1 MKYALLPGGFK
12 PPHAGHYESAKWL
25 ANNTDADYIIIKV
38 GSGVRD
44 GITQS
49 MSVNLWN
56 LYIATDSD
64 SNAKKIKVYPSE
76 HPSPVRDA
84 YIFVGEDAPKGS
96 TVYLGVGE
104 KDIEGGR
111 WDKIPDIAEKVGVN
125 AEVKVIPPQ
134 EGGVSGTQ
142 VRQIIKDGN
151 KEEFMKTL
159 PSHLDSEAKEAA
171 WEEVSAGIQEQKKG
185 KILRVFDF
193 DDTLAKSDAN
203 IYVTDSEG
211 ETKTL
216 TPAEFA
222 LYEPQPG
229 DRFNFKEFSS
239 VIKNAEPIKQNIERL
254 KQAYNNPTIK
264 TTILTARL
272 LGYPAKKYLKD
283 NFGIDPYVVALG
295 DGDPKKKA
303 DWIEK
308 QIQKGYTDIEFIDD
322 SIKNVKAVEAL
333 KDKYPDIRLDVEL
346 AESKIFSV
354 EWWKKEIKDLI
365 LEGGAAG
372 HMAHPFDLPNVRTGK
387 DLIDVFEKAA
397 DSLNKTPGSVKIDG
411 VNASIRLVTLDGKQQ
426 FVLDRG
432 SGKELDVKGITKD
445 DLLNR
450 FGEGHGMIKVGG
462 SVLDLFNEV
471 LPTIKPELDKLG
483 FTENPNLMF
492 NMEYV
497 SGKTNVTK
505 YDKNFIAIHGVNE
518 IKPIPGRRS
527 RKSSEVSYDQSAM
540 DSLIKKMKP
549 VAEKRG
555 YEVYGSVPTDL
566 TKKPNL
572 SSALNQKY
580 TVEFTD
586 QQEIKSL
593 KQWLDEIKDIPSAT
607 DMITV
612 EDDAGTRKK
621 VGALTKA
628 VYTTILGGTNVDDY
642 IPEDSDRKKAIDGF
656 VTYLATEKLG
666 DEILKVTDSPMGP
679 VEDHEGIVIRD
690 ENIAPMPFKIT
701 GKFIRG
707 GLESSF
713 RK

>member
-111 WDKIPDIAEKVGVN
+111 WDRIPDIAEKVGVN

-151 KEEFMKTL
+151 KEEFIKTL
-159 PSHLDSEAKEAA
+159 PSHLDNEAKEAA

-229 DRFNFKEFSS
+229 DRFNFKAFSS

-397 DSLNKTPGSVKIDG
+397 NSLDKNPGSVKIDG

-445 DLLNR
+445 DLLSR

-462 SVLDLFNEV
+462 SVLDLFNDA

-518 IKPIPGRRS
+518 IKPIPGKRS
-527 RKSSEVSYDQSAM
+527 RKSSEVSYDTSAVE
-540 DSLIKKMKP
+540 SLLKKLEP
-549 VAEKRG
+549 IAEKRG
-555 YEVYGSVPTDL
+555 YEVYGSVPTNL

-586 QQEIKSL
+586 KQESKSL
-593 KQWLDEIKDIPSAT
+593 KQWLDEIKNIPSPT
-607 DMITV
+607 EMITV
-612 EDDAGTRKK
+612 EDDSGTRKK

-690 ENIAPMPFKIT
+690 EDISPIPFKIT

>member
-49 MSVNLWN
+49 MSINLWN
-56 LYIATDSD
+56 LYIVTDSD
-64 SNAKKIKVYPSE
+64 SNAKKIKVYPSK

-151 KEEFMKTL
+151 KEEFIKTL
-159 PSHLDSEAKEAA
+159 PSHLDNEAKEAA

-229 DRFNFKEFSS
+229 DRFNFKAFSS

-397 DSLNKTPGSVKIDG
+397 NSLDKNPGSVKIDG

-445 DLLNR
+445 DLLSR

-462 SVLDLFNEV
+462 SVLDLFNDA

-505 YDKNFIAIHGVNE
+505 YDKNFIAMHGVNE
-518 IKPIPGRRS
+518 IKPIPGKRS
-527 RKSSEVSYDQSAM
+527 RKSSEVSYDTSAVE
-540 DSLIKKMKP
+540 SLLKKLEP
-549 VAEKRG
+549 IAEKRG
-555 YEVYGSVPTDL
+555 YEVYGSVPTNL

-586 QQEIKSL
+586 KQESKSL
-593 KQWLDEIKDIPSAT
+593 KQWLDEIKNIPSPT
-607 DMITV
+607 EMITV
-612 EDDAGTRKK
+612 EDDSGTRKK

-690 ENIAPMPFKIT
+690 EDISPIPFKIT